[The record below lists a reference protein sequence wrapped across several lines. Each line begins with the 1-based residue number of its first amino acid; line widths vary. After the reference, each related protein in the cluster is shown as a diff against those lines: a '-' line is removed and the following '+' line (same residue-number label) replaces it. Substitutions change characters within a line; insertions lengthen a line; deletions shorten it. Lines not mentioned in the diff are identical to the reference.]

1 MTSKSQV
8 RAEPDAGKLTGA
20 EKVAVLLLAL
30 GRPKAARL
38 LTRFGPDEIRQ
49 IASVANEL
57 PSVSPGDLAVLV
69 EDFAK
74 TFSGGVNFVGTASE
88 VRGLLSD
95 LMSEDEITAML
106 EDRGEAPLPPEG
118 EPVWAGFSR
127 LKDDSLRDYLVGEHP
142 QLAATILSRI
152 DSATSARI
160 LGSLAPDFRN
170 MLLWRML
177 SIKTVADDALEALEL
192 ALKEDLIA
200 LSSSAVGPHTGIADI
215 LNRLDKSQSDDA
227 LRLLAEVRPA
237 DVRMLRSMLFTFE
250 DLYLLSQRS
259 LSTVLNQ
266 VPVDQLVTSLHGT
279 DPSFQA
285 IVLGVLGARAR
296 RMVEAELQPG
306 REAPAKDTAEARRA
320 IVDLVLR
327 LVAQGQ
333 VELPSTDENHAA

>member
-8 RAEPDAGKLTGA
+8 RGEPEAGKLTGA

-38 LTRFGPDEIRQ
+38 LKRFGPEEIRQ
-49 IASVANEL
+49 ITHAANEL
-57 PSVSPGDLAVLV
+57 PSISPADLAWLV

-74 TFSGGVNFVGTASE
+74 IFSGGVNFVGSASE
-88 VRGLLSD
+88 VRSLLTD
-95 LMSEDEITAML
+95 LMSEDEIAAML
-106 EDRGEAPLPPEG
+106 EDRGEVPPPEG
-118 EPVWAGFSR
+118 EPVWIGFSR
-127 LKDDSLRDYLVGEHP
+127 LKDDALRSYLLNEHP
-142 QLAATILSRI
+142 QMAAIILSRI

-170 MLLWRML
+170 TLLWRML
-177 SIKTVADDALEALEL
+177 SIKNVADDALEALEL

-200 LSSSAVGPHTGIADI
+200 LSSSTAGPHTGIADI

-227 LRLLAEVRPA
+227 LRVLAEVRPA
-237 DVRMLRSMLFTFE
+237 DVRMLRSMLFTFQ
-250 DLYLLSQRS
+250 DLSALSQRS
-259 LSTVLNQ
+259 LSAVINQ

-279 DPSFQA
+279 DPAFQA

-306 REAPAKDTAEARRA
+306 REAPARDIAEARRA

-333 VELPSTDENHAA
+333 VELPSTDEHQAA